1 MSERRAGGSGQ
12 AFLQRH
18 RCSTIVLEQ
27 QRESEIISTG
37 PFRTQR
43 WVEALHF
50 FHLPLFSPVFLNPH
64 NVKNKDNF
72 RADTSYLS
80 SVINCNQLNFTPN
93 PNDPNSKPSISWYM
107 SQSQFLEKATKAEF
121 WVNFQSHTYKS
132 TRGIFCV
139 SQVSWHGHREK
150 NLLCSSTCFIL
161 WQCDGSLINC
171 FIFCRATC
179 ELILAQR
186 WWWGQLLVLQCSVE
200 LLLSP
205 FPPASA
211 SCCSFSAVTLA
222 SLFTSQR

>member
-1 MSERRAGGSGQ
+1 MGRSFAL
-12 AFLQRH
+12 F
-18 RCSTIVLEQ
+18 
-27 QRESEIISTG
+27 
-37 PFRTQR
+37 PF
-43 WVEALHF
+43 ASF
-50 FHLPLFSPVFLNPH
+50 FPVFLNPH

-107 SQSQFLEKATKAEF
+107 SQSQFLEKTTKAEF

-186 WWWGQLLVLQCSVE
+186 WWWGQKGFLLVLQCSVE

>member
-1 MSERRAGGSGQ
+1 MGRSFAL
-12 AFLQRH
+12 F
-18 RCSTIVLEQ
+18 
-27 QRESEIISTG
+27 
-37 PFRTQR
+37 PF
-43 WVEALHF
+43 ASF
-50 FHLPLFSPVFLNPH
+50 FPVFLNPH

-186 WWWGQLLVLQCSVE
+186 WWWGQLLE
-200 LLLSP
+200 LRKV
-205 FPPASA
+205 F
-211 SCCSFSAVTLA
+211 CWFCSAVLSFYFLHFLLPLPPVA
-222 SLFTSQR
+222 LSLQSR